1 MCGIWSKCTS
11 RLDRGSPC
19 WIASARHPEKLGTG
33 MIEGVAAP
41 ESANNAAAQTSFI
54 PLLTL
59 GIPANAV
66 MALMIGAMT
75 IQGIIPGPQVM
86 TRQPDLVWG
95 LIASMWIGNLML
107 LVINLPL
114 VGVWVSLLRVP
125 YRLLFPA
132 IIAVCCIG
140 AYSVNNSTFDVVLTG
155 IFGIAGYWFG
165 KHEFE
170 PAPLL
175 LGLVLGPMMEENLR
189 RAMVISNGDASV
201 FVTRPISAAL
211 LAITMVL
218 LVIAI
223 LPKIRRRREEV
234 FAE

>member
-1 MCGIWSKCTS
+1 
-11 RLDRGSPC
+11 
-19 WIASARHPEKLGTG
+19 
-33 MIEGVAAP
+33 
-41 ESANNAAAQTSFI
+41 
-54 PLLTL
+54 
-59 GIPANAV
+59 
-66 MALMIGAMT
+66 
-75 IQGIIPGPQVM
+75 
-86 TRQPDLVWG
+86 
-95 LIASMWIGNLML
+95 
-107 LVINLPL
+107 
-114 VGVWVSLLRVP
+114 VSLLRVP